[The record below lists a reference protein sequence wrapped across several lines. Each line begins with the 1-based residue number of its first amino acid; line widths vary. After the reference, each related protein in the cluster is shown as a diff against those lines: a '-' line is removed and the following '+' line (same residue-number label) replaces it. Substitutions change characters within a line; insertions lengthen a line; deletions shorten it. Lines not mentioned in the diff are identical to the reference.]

1 MSDEQEHPEHP
12 PPDYHTIPRRATA
25 IECIRTSAAPSPP
38 SRSSQA
44 FKANGTIYVA
54 GQVAAAPR
62 VGLAIGSP
70 SSNAERIF
78 YNIEVIL
85 KAAGSS
91 LDRIVKTTVYFR
103 DCYQG
108 VSDFEAVYKRKLP
121 FAPPRTT
128 VMVSKMENRD
138 VQMEVIAV
146 E

>member
-1 MSDEQEHPEHP
+1 MSDGHPEHP
-12 PPDYHTIPRRATA
+12 PPDYHTIQPRRATA

-44 FKANGTIYVA
+44 FKVNGTIYVA
-54 GQVAAAPR
+54 GQIAAAPR
-62 VGLAIGSP
+62 VGLVIGPP
-70 SSNAERIF
+70 SSSAERIF
-78 YNIEVIL
+78 FNIEAIL

-91 LDRIVKTTVYFR
+91 LDRVVKTTVYFR
-103 DCYQG
+103 DSYQG
-108 VSDFEAVYKRKLP
+108 VADFEAVYKRKLP

-128 VMVSKMENRD
+128 VMVSKLENTD